1 MKILTRLLKKIY
13 LPLIVICI
21 AFLSYNYNFF
31 RVANHQ
37 WFLKHS
43 GGSEHLVVAG
53 LINGK
58 DKYGRLFLGRYTND
72 NTIFSKQTI
81 DQVNKIKQKKLTKLD
96 EIEENISGKFKKYDS
111 QYGLQL
117 HFFYYLQKLGIQ
129 NIKVFHGI
137 SSLLMSVVVG
147 ILFYLL
153 RKNFSTTVASVFS
166 ASLVLSPYVVVFAKN
181 LYWVEATW
189 FLPMIVSM
197 YYGKINSLSWL
208 SNIKFFVFFVIVY
221 LIKMLC
227 GYEYLTTIAIA
238 SCVPI
243 ILYMSLNK
251 NGLKEAL
258 IKLSINA
265 TSTIIAFI
273 LATGIHVH
281 LLSKDSSTARDH
293 IDHIIINAKVRTKAN
308 SASEIKEL
316 CKYKQNIKKQNIYSE
331 ELKECEESYK
341 KSSTKPIKIIFR
353 YLIFDD
359 FLPWLG
365 NFSSMKNY
373 SFHETKDYDTLKL
386 LLKKPS
392 KETVRAVIYETDM
405 QTKKNVVII
414 FLNTFLFLLLI
425 LVAFFKTSLK
435 IRILLMFSLSAP
447 LSWFIIAQG
456 HSALHFGLNYVLWYL
471 PLVPF
476 CFIALILKNN
486 DKGVL

>member
-1 MKILTRLLKKIY
+1 MKKLTKLLKKLY
-13 LPLIVICI
+13 LPLIVIFI

-37 WFLKHS
+37 WFLS
-43 GGSEHLVVAG
+43 PTGSEHLVIAG

-58 DKYGRLFLGRYTND
+58 DKYGRLFLGRHTND
-72 NTIFSKQTI
+72 NNIHSKQSLE
-81 DQVNKIKQKKLTKLD
+81 QVHEINQKNLIELDKIEKT
-96 EIEENISGKFKKYDS
+96 ISGKFKKYDS
-111 QYGLQL
+111 QYALQL
-117 HFFYYLQKLGIQ
+117 HFFYYLQKLGIE
-129 NIKVFHGI
+129 NIKVFQGI
-137 SSLLMSVVVG
+137 TAMLMSIVVG

-197 YYGKINSLSWL
+197 YYGKIKFLSWL
-208 SNIKFFVFFVIVY
+208 SNLKFFIFFVIAY

-243 ILYMSLNK
+243 ILYMSLDK
-251 NGLKEAL
+251 KGLKDTI
-258 IKLSINA
+258 IKLSINV
-265 TSTIIAFI
+265 TSTLIAFI
-273 LATGIHVH
+273 LASGIHVN
-281 LLSKDSSTARDH
+281 LLSKDNSTARVH
-293 IDHIIINAKVRTKAN
+293 IDHIVTNAKVRTKTHN
-308 SASEIKEL
+308 SSEIKEL
-316 CKYKQNIKKQNIYSE
+316 CKYKQNTNRQNID
-331 ELKECEESYK
+331 LKLLKNCEESYK
-341 KSSTKPIKIIFR
+341 KSSTKVSKIILR

-365 NFSSMKNY
+365 NFSNIKSSN
-373 SFHETKDYDTLKL
+373 FTETKDYDILKSL
-386 LLKKPS
+386 WQKPS
-392 KETVRAVIYETDM
+392 KKTLRAAIYETKT
-405 QTKKNVVII
+405 QTKKNLVII
-414 FLNTFLFLLLI
+414 FINSFLFLLLI
-425 LVAFFKTSLK
+425 LTAFFRTSLK
-435 IRILLMFSLSAP
+435 MRLVLMFSLSAP

-476 CFIALILKNN
+476 CLIAIISKNN
-486 DKGVL
+486 NKVAL

>member
-1 MKILTRLLKKIY
+1 MKILTKFLIKFY
-13 LPLIVICI
+13 LPIIVICI

-37 WFLKHS
+37 WFLNYS
-43 GGSEHLVVAG
+43 LGSENLVTAG

-81 DQVNKIKQKKLTKLD
+81 DQVNKIKQKKLTELD

-208 SNIKFFVFFVIVY
+208 SNIKFFIFFVIVY

-227 GYEYLTTIAIA
+227 GYEYLTTIVIA

-258 IKLSINA
+258 IKISINA

-273 LATGIHVH
+273 LAIGIHVH
-281 LLSKDSSTARDH
+281 LLSKDSSTARVH
-293 IDHIIINAKVRTKAN
+293 IDHIVTNAKVRTKTHN
-308 SASEIKEL
+308 SSEIKEL
-316 CKYKQNIKKQNIYSE
+316 CKYKQNTNRQNIDL
-331 ELKECEESYK
+331 ELLKNCEEDYK
-341 KSSTKPIKIIFR
+341 KSSRKPGKIILR

-365 NFSSMKNY
+365 NFSDIKSSN
-373 SFHETKDYDTLKL
+373 FTETKDYDILKSL
-386 LLKKPS
+386 WQKPS
-392 KETVRAVIYETDM
+392 KKTLRATIYETET
-405 QTKKNVVII
+405 QTKKNLVII

-425 LVAFFKTSLK
+425 LTAFFRASLK
-435 IRILLMFSLSAP
+435 MRLVLMFSLSAP

-456 HSALHFGLNYVLWYL
+456 HSALHFGLNYVLWCL

-476 CFIALILKNN
+476 CLIAILSNN
-486 DKGVL
+486 NKVI

>member
-1 MKILTRLLKKIY
+1 MKKLTKLFKKFY

-37 WFLKHS
+37 WFLNYS
-43 GGSEHLVVAG
+43 MGSEYLVTAG

-72 NTIFSKQTI
+72 NDIHSKQSLEPVFEI
-81 DQVNKIKQKKLTKLD
+81 NQKNLIELD
-96 EIEENISGKFKKYDS
+96 EIKKNLSGKFKKYDS

-117 HFFYYLQKLGIQ
+117 HFFYYLQKLGIE
-129 NIKVFHGI
+129 NIKVFQGI
-137 SSLLMSVVVG
+137 TAMLMSIVVG

-153 RKNFSTTVASVFS
+153 RKNFSTTVALLFS
-166 ASLVLSPYVVVFAKN
+166 ASLVLSPYVVVFARN

-197 YYGKINSLSWL
+197 YYGKIKFLSWP
-208 SNIKFFVFFVIVY
+208 SNLKFFIFFVVAY

-243 ILYMSLNK
+243 ILYMSLDK
-251 NGLKEAL
+251 KGLKETI

-265 TSTIIAFI
+265 TSTLIAFI
-273 LATGIHVH
+273 LASSIHVN
-281 LLSKDSSTARDH
+281 LLSKDSSKALDH
-293 IDHIIINAKVRTKAN
+293 IDHIVTNAKVRTQTHN
-308 SASEIKEL
+308 PSEIKEL
-316 CKYKQNIKKQNIYSE
+316 CKYKQNTNRQNIDL
-331 ELKECEESYK
+331 ELLKNCEETYK
-341 KSSTKPIKIIFR
+341 KSSTKVGKIILR
-353 YLIFDD
+353 YLIFDN

-365 NFSSMKNY
+365 NFSNIKSSN
-373 SFHETKDYDTLKL
+373 FTETKDYDILKSL
-386 LLKKPS
+386 WEKPS
-392 KETVRAVIYETDM
+392 KKTLRAVIYETET
-405 QTKKNVVII
+405 QTKKNLVII

-425 LVAFFKTSLK
+425 LTAFFRASFKMRLV
-435 IRILLMFSLSAP
+435 LMFSLSAP

-456 HSALHFGLNYVLWYL
+456 HSALHFGLNYVLWCL

-476 CFIALILKNN
+476 CLIAILSNN
-486 DKGVL
+486 NKVI